1 MERRLSSGLEA
12 PDHYGSNDLEPYDSP
27 QNFLMQ
33 PTFPGVRHGH
43 ETPQQKAVNAAKA
56 SVRTPAEPKAPLKV
70 PKQGKGRDYTSSS
83 KRGPGLY

>member
-12 PDHYGSNDLEPYDSP
+12 PDHYGSNDLDLCDSP

-33 PTFPGVRHGH
+33 PTFPGHRHGH
-43 ETPQQKAVNAAKA
+43 ETPQQKAVNAAKPNLL
-56 SVRTPAEPKAPLKV
+56 TPEEPKAPLRV

-83 KRGPGLY
+83 KRRHKLY